1 MIITYTNASHDDKD
15 KELLTPHVGLHG
27 WLFLSS
33 SSVTD
38 GSIGLGYIIHS
49 WKRTKTPYNSIF
61 PLRLNTHAHTREL
74 IAHRK
79 LIFRPEMFLHIF
91 HTHCSKYYR
100 RVLVKCCTKDIL
112 CAHTF
117 KS

>member
-61 PLRLNTHAHTREL
+61 PLRLNTHAHTSRVTS
-74 IAHRK
+74 AHERTYSTQK
-79 LIFRPEMFLHIF
+79 YSVQKCFCTYFIHIVPNI
-91 HTHCSKYYR
+91 TEESW
-100 RVLVKCCTKDIL
+100 
-112 CAHTF
+112 
-117 KS
+117 